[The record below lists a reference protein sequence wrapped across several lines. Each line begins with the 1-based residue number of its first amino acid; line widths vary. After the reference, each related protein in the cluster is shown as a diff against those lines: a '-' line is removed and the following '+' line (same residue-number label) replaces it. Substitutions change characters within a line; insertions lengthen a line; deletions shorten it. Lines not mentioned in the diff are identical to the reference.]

1 MALAVV
7 FWPPLTVIWYVRHV
21 IGGGRSDR
29 NVMLLGLAGTVL
41 MASGLLLPRWPV
53 QLAAPALVGGFVAY
67 LMGLVRQQRQIL
79 ALQSNP
85 IQPGEL
91 EAESRPTRP
100 PG

>member
-1 MALAVV
+1 MGS
-7 FWPPLTVIWYVRHV
+7 WNT
-21 IGGGRSDR
+21 
-29 NVMLLGLAGTVL
+29 
-41 MASGLLLPRWPV
+41 
-53 QLAAPALVGGFVAY
+53 AY